1 MNRNGKEYKNEC
13 ICVYNWVTLLYSRDW
28 HNIVNQLY
36 FNKKSKNRQSLKEQ
50 NPRSLLLHS
59 PSLGTYLF
67 MLLPLVTGCTEHPL
81 LVLIMSVHFKKNIHN
96 VYHFNHFKMY
106 NSVTLNNSQ
115 YSVPIATIYTP
126 DLLIISSINS
136 IPYPLPQ
143 NNLLSPAPPWPYVPG
158 ILSRSVFWMN
168 QDPSN
173 LRDSVSGCFLQFQ
186 IIKCH
191 PFFNSMVYLFKKF
204 SMISLTR

>member
-1 MNRNGKEYKNEC
+1 MNNKVIIYSTRNCNEYTVMNHNGKEYKNEC

-28 HNIVNQLY
+28 HNSVDQLY
-36 FNKKSKNRQSLKEQ
+36 FNKKSKNRQYLKEQ
-50 NPRSLLLHS
+50 NPRSLLPHS

-67 MLLPLVTGCTEHPL
+67 MLLLLVTGCTEHPL
-81 LVLIMSVHFKKNIHN
+81 LVLIMSVHFKKHIHN

-136 IPYPLPQ
+136 IP
-143 NNLLSPAPPWPYVPG
+143 
-158 ILSRSVFWMN
+158 IE
-168 QDPSN
+168 
-173 LRDSVSGCFLQFQ
+173 
-186 IIKCH
+186 
-191 PFFNSMVYLFKKF
+191 
-204 SMISLTR
+204 